1 MEIAKSVAYRMELDK
16 EYGTHGTVRDI
27 DYVRNEL
34 MGIVNQLLGDDEP
47 YWWEDEEHN
56 RG

>member
-1 MEIAKSVAYRMELDK
+1 MELDK